1 VHDGSDN
8 DNNEVGFGEEDSNT
22 DHSKETSYD
31 NKEDKEDED
40 GLELNVSFALP
51 DDDDDDVQVF
61 IFQRAETFV
70 S

>member
-1 VHDGSDN
+1 
-8 DNNEVGFGEEDSNT
+8 
-22 DHSKETSYD
+22 
-31 NKEDKEDED
+31 
-40 GLELNVSFALP
+40 LELNVSFALP